1 MEKKNGSIKLS
12 VVMPVYNIQDYV
24 GEAVESVL
32 NSDYTNLELIVVD
45 DKSTDDTL
53 NKVATAANGDKRVK
67 VIKNDHNMGAGLSR
81 RIGIENSKGD
91 YVITIDGD
99 DKIRPTFLG
108 HLVNTAKETGA
119 DIVSGGITINTGDY
133 GAYKAISYGNKVVT
147 GAEQVTTVFGEDI
160 VYVNNKII
168 KRELY
173 DKVPYSE
180 LRYAEDTTTI
190 AQILYY
196 SNKSVYIDDTG
207 YWYRQR
213 KESLTHEVNSI
224 SEILYKAVC
233 AKRLIEFYKDKDPAY
248 ASKFNIQLF
257 VEWAN
262 KFLASNFDDEF
273 IDANKE
279 LFDEFVRYY
288 VKIVH
293 IGMVNKR

>member
-1 MEKKNGSIKLS
+1 MEKKNGSIKVS

-45 DKSTDDTL
+45 DKSTDATL

-81 RIGIENSKGD
+81 RIGIENAHGD

-133 GAYKAISYGNKVVT
+133 GAYKAISYGNKVVA

-173 DKVPYSE
+173 DKVQYSE

-190 AQILYY
+190 AQLLYY

-213 KESLTHEVNSI
+213 KESLTHEVNGI

-273 IDANKE
+273 IDAHKE

-293 IGMVNKR
+293 IGMTNK

>member
-24 GEAVESVL
+24 GDAVESVL

-45 DKSTDDTL
+45 DKSTDATL

-67 VIKNDHNMGAGLSR
+67 LIKNDHNMGAGLSR

-233 AKRLIEFYKDKDPAY
+233 AKRLIEFYKDKDQAY

-293 IGMVNKR
+293 IGMVNK

>member
-1 MEKKNGSIKLS
+1 MEKKNGSIKVS

-45 DKSTDDTL
+45 DKSTDATL

-67 VIKNDHNMGAGLSR
+67 VVKNDHNMGAGLSR
-81 RIGIENSKGD
+81 RIGIENAHGD

-133 GAYKAISYGNKVVT
+133 GAYKAISYGNKVVA

-173 DKVPYSE
+173 DKVQYSE

-190 AQILYY
+190 AQLLYY

-213 KESLTHEVNSI
+213 KESLTHEVNGI

-273 IDANKE
+273 IDAHKE

-293 IGMVNKR
+293 IGMTNK